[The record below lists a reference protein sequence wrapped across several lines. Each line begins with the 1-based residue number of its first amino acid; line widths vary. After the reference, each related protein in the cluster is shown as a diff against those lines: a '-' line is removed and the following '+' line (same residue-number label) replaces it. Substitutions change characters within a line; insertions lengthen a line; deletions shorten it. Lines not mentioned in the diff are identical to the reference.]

1 MRKGTIMNT
10 IKPRATK
17 AATATVTKAV
27 PAILQRDGDSCGWA
41 TTLWLLK
48 KFDRLD
54 VTQKQLREE
63 LNTDA
68 RNGVRGW
75 WNNSVAAL
83 AGKAGWDWK
92 LPKGTLPK
100 AIYDTLA
107 KRGITIKN
115 PIRAEKFS
123 EYVDYLNDTF
133 DAEGQAAILLFGL
146 NGFMHWMGIERASRR
161 GFRLMDPLAGY
172 QPFANQLA
180 YYRKTYHAKYFL
192 VFGFVPKDWEPR
204 SPHAKGRGKSKQGD
218 AAEDN
223 AAKPSMLNRIYT
235 SFDQVTD
242 AYNEVRDDLIGLD
255 VLWKRSK
262 LDRVKCLYEPLDLH
276 GLAGW
281 MGFYSFDD
289 KNIHFPAVFNGFSRK
304 HFQWFDKNST
314 ADTMRH
320 EFGHAL
326 ADLYPGALM
335 NGGLFREAF
344 GGVYSEKPA
353 PDIDPDN
360 WEFDC
365 VSPYAATETREDFA
379 ETFMLFV
386 KYKGKIPAQ
395 FKEKPVIVKKWKA
408 VAEIVKRVAA
418 ATR

>member
-1 MRKGTIMNT
+1 MGTIKT
-10 IKPRATK
+10 HATRT
-17 AATATVTKAV
+17 ATATVKKAV
-27 PAILQRDGDSCGWA
+27 PAVLQRDGDSCGWA

-68 RNGVRGW
+68 RKGVRGW
-75 WNNSVAAL
+75 WNDSVAAL

-100 AIYDTLA
+100 AIYDTLS

-133 DAEGQAAILLFGL
+133 DAGGQAAILLFGL
-146 NGFMHWMGIERASRR
+146 NGFMHWMGIERVSRR
-161 GFRLMDPLAGY
+161 SFRFMDPLAGY
-172 QPFANQLA
+172 QPFASQYA
-180 YYRKTYHAKYFL
+180 YYRKNYHAKYFL
-192 VFGFVPKDWEPR
+192 VFGFVPKDEDPR
-204 SPHAKGRGKSKQGD
+204 SPHATGKGKSKHGD

-242 AYNEVRDDLIGLD
+242 AYNEVRDDLIELGL
-255 VLWKRSK
+255 LWRGSK
-262 LDRVKCLYEPLDLH
+262 LDKVECFYETIAPYSAIT
-276 GLAGW
+276 GR
-281 MGFYSFDD
+281 MGYFDFDD
-289 KNIHFPAVFNGFSRK
+289 HNIHFPSVYLPIGWLIGTVGEKSAPCDVI
-304 HFQWFDKNST
+304 
-314 ADTMRH
+314 RH

-326 ADLYPGALM
+326 ADRYPKALKK
-335 NGGLFREAF
+335 GGLFREAF

-353 PDIDPDN
+353 PEIDPDN

-379 ETFMLFV
+379 ETFMFFV

>member
-1 MRKGTIMNT
+1 MGI
-10 IKPRATK
+10 IKTHTAK
-17 AATATVTKAV
+17 AAMSTVKKAV
-27 PAILQRDGDSCGWA
+27 PAVMQHDSDSCGWA

-48 KFDRLD
+48 KFNRLD

-68 RNGVRGW
+68 RKGVRGW
-75 WNNSVAAL
+75 WNNTVATL
-83 AGKAGWDWK
+83 AGKAGWDLE

-100 AIYDTLA
+100 AIYDALS

-133 DAEGQAAILLFGL
+133 NAGGQAAILLFGL

-172 QPFANQLA
+172 QPFASQLA
-180 YYRKTYHAKYFL
+180 YYRKTYNAKYFL
-192 VFGFVPKDWEPR
+192 VFGFVPKDNPPPA
-204 SPHAKGRGKSKQGD
+204 PHAKSKGNAKRAN
-218 AAEDN
+218 AAKGE
-223 AAKPSMLNRIYT
+223 AAKPSLRDRIYT

-242 AYNEVRDDLIGLD
+242 AYNEVRDDLIELGI
-255 VLWKRSK
+255 LWRGSK
-262 LDRVKCLYEPLDLH
+262 LDKVQCFYEPIAPYSAIT
-276 GLAGW
+276 GR
-281 MGFYSFDD
+281 MGYFDFDD
-289 KNIHFPAVFNGFSRK
+289 HQIHFPSIYLPFGWLTGSVGEKESAPDVI
-304 HFQWFDKNST
+304 
-314 ADTMRH
+314 RH

-326 ADLYPGALM
+326 ADRYPTALKK
-335 NGGLFREAF
+335 GGLFREAF
-344 GGVYSEKPA
+344 GGVYSDKPA
-353 PDIDPDN
+353 PDIDPAN
-360 WEFDC
+360 WEFDF
-365 VSPYAATETREDFA
+365 VTQYATSATQEDFA

-386 KYKGKIPAQ
+386 KHKGKLPAP
-395 FKEKPVIVKKWKA
+395 FKGKPVILKKWKA

>member
-1 MRKGTIMNT
+1 MDT
-10 IKPRATK
+10 IKTRTPK
-17 AATATVTKAV
+17 AAMATVKKAV
-27 PAILQRDGDSCGWA
+27 PAVMQHDSDSCGWA

-48 KFDRLD
+48 KFGRLD

-68 RNGVRGW
+68 RKGVRGW
-75 WNNSVAAL
+75 WNNTVATL
-83 AGKAGWDWK
+83 AGKAGWDLE

-100 AIYDTLA
+100 AIYDALS
-107 KRGITIKN
+107 KRGVTIKN

-133 DAEGQAAILLFGL
+133 NAGGQAAILLFGL

-172 QPFANQLA
+172 QPFASQLA
-180 YYRKTYHAKYFL
+180 YYRKTYNAKYFL
-192 VFGFVPKDWEPR
+192 VFGFVPKGNPPQA
-204 SPHAKGRGKSKQGD
+204 PHAKSKGNAKRTN
-218 AAEDN
+218 AAKGE
-223 AAKPSMLNRIYT
+223 AAKPSLRDRIYT

-242 AYNEVRDDLIGLD
+242 AYNEVRDDLIELGI
-255 VLWKRSK
+255 LWRGSK
-262 LDRVKCLYEPLDLH
+262 LDNVQCFYEAIAPYSAIT
-276 GLAGW
+276 GR
-281 MGFYSFDD
+281 MGYFDFDD
-289 KNIHFPAVFNGFSRK
+289 HQIHFPSIYLPFGWLMGCVGEKEPASDVI
-304 HFQWFDKNST
+304 
-314 ADTMRH
+314 RH

-326 ADLYPGALM
+326 ADRYPAALKK
-335 NGGLFREAF
+335 GGLFREAF
-344 GGVYSEKPA
+344 GGVYSDKPA
-353 PDIDPDN
+353 PDIDPAN

-365 VSPYAATETREDFA
+365 VSEYAASATREDFA

-386 KYKGKIPAQ
+386 KYKGRIPAQ
-395 FKEKPVIVKKWKA
+395 FMGKPVIAKKWKA